1 MTEAMQNRC
10 ISRTAFRQL
19 TKFKNWTSTISQLLN
34 PDTGVAQAKV
44 DKVPPPQHTLF
55 QNKRKID

>member
-34 PDTGVAQAKV
+34 PDIGVAQAKV
-44 DKVPPPQHTLF
+44 DKVPHPPTHFFRT
-55 QNKRKID
+55 KEK

>member
-19 TKFKNWTSTISQLLN
+19 TKFKNWTSTVSQLLN
-34 PDTGVAQAKV
+34 PDIGVAQAKV
-44 DKVPPPQHTLF
+44 DKVPPPHTHF
-55 QNKRKID
+55 FRTKEK